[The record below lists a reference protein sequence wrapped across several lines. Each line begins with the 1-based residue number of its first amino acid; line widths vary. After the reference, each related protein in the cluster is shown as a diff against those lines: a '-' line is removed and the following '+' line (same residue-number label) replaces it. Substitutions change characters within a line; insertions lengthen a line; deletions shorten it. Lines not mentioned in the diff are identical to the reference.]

1 MTLPVLIRH
10 PYLKLFQK
18 AIAIILALGLL
29 YGGLQWLD
37 RQDLKPETRGDYHL
51 RYEDEQITLHGVTY
65 RQRTNLTTILFMGVD
80 KANGV
85 TQTHTMK
92 YILENGMMFKA
103 DLKGTQVTNA
113 YDVSYNY
120 DTTTATEYSED
131 AAHGNL
137 TIKRQ

>member
-1 MTLPVLIRH
+1 
-10 PYLKLFQK
+10 
-18 AIAIILALGLL
+18 
-29 YGGLQWLD
+29 
-37 RQDLKPETRGDYHL
+37 
-51 RYEDEQITLHGVTY
+51 
-65 RQRTNLTTILFMGVD
+65 MGVD
-80 KANGV
+80 KASGV
-85 TQTHTMK
+85 TQTHTMQ